1 MVGIDPNFNFSAWR
15 ANPNT
20 LVGTKVE
27 LGGRIVQADRIED
40 GVRIV
45 VFQLPI
51 VAHPVYG
58 PRDGGRRYG
67 EVVIE
72 FHGKVPLR
80 VLAPENKL
88 VVVGTTSTPQSVS
101 VDDVPRSLPAVT
113 GECLHIWLTGRQQI
127 SEFPHNIGGGYEPLG
142 EETFC
147 ISRR

>member
-1 MVGIDPNFNFSAWR
+1 MAGIDRNFNFSAWR

-27 LGGRIVQADRIED
+27 LGGRIVQADQIED
-40 GVRIV
+40 GVRLV

-67 EVVIE
+67 EVVIV
-72 FHGKVPLR
+72 FRGKIPTR
-80 VLAPENKL
+80 ALAAENK
-88 VVVGTTSTPQSVS
+88 VIVVGTTSAPQLVS
-101 VDDVPRSLPAVT
+101 VDDVQRSLPSLT

-127 SEFPHNIGGGYEPLG
+127 SEFPHNIGGGYEPLE

-147 ISRR
+147 VSHR